1 MLHMQNFA
9 FFIFI
14 WSFLFLFVNMILF
27 SLTGDLL
34 VTLARKSDTGL
45 YTCEVINEEGV
56 DMASSFVSV
65 LGKLLC
71 IQIAVAN

>member
-1 MLHMQNFA
+1 
-9 FFIFI
+9 
-14 WSFLFLFVNMILF
+14 MILF

-71 IQIAVAN
+71 RFAFKSQSQIKIPELDQSPWMSRLEF